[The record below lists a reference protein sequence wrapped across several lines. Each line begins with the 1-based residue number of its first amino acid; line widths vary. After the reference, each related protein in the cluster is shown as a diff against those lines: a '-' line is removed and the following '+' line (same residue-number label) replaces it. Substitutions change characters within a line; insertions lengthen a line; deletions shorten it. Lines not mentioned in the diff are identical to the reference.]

1 MLLVETT
8 KNIEGSKRT
17 FESTQKNKKH
27 THFFCFFPTPG
38 TRVFMIYPQRS
49 CLFQLLK
56 LNGRWRTTLRSF
68 QWWFFIRG
76 IIRSMLQLHEISD
89 LKFSTKIRAHSDRGG
104 PSWTTMF
111 SQRFIL
117 PQGCRCCRF
126 VLYTFSETS
135 RRRWYLG
142 YPKYWWNQGL
152 AALIQCQGQIYNP
165 EFHWISPF
173 PLVQESGCVHVA
185 LEYMDCRGQS
195 KGWKSD
201 MERIFKG
208 DGVGTSFAIFVF
220 LGWVG
225 LPSVIDVVVVVVVV
239 VVVSFLQ
246 QLICSCVCYLFWS
259 LNAEKA
265 LWPWFPSCCL
275 EVQWGELSF
284 TIFHWDLFIC
294 TLRELTY
301 PTLGKKG
308 KTLHVHRCFCRRC
321 VRLQRVVYCMCIL
334 CIYIARWWFQR
345 IVCFHPYLGG
355 NGPFWLIFF
364 KGGWN
369 HQLDSVNFW
378 TSGYFLFF
386 RASFLA

>member
-1 MLLVETT
+1 
-8 KNIEGSKRT
+8 
-17 FESTQKNKKH
+17 
-27 THFFCFFPTPG
+27 
-38 TRVFMIYPQRS
+38 
-49 CLFQLLK
+49 
-56 LNGRWRTTLRSF
+56 
-68 QWWFFIRG
+68 
-76 IIRSMLQLHEISD
+76 MLQLHEISD
-89 LKFSTKIRAHSDRGG
+89 LHFSTKIRAHSDRGG
-104 PSWTTMF
+104 PSWTTIMF

-126 VLYTFSETS
+126 VHYTFSGNKPPQMVP
-135 RRRWYLG
+135 RDL
-142 YPKYWWNQGL
+142 KYWWNQAL
-152 AALIQCQGQIYNP
+152 PALIQGQVYNP
-165 EFHWISPF
+165 ELHWISPF

-185 LEYMDCRGQS
+185 LEYMDCRGEFQRL
-195 KGWKSD
+195 KKWHG
-201 MERIFKG
+201 ENCKG
-208 DGVGTSFAIFVF
+208 DGVGTSFVIFFF
-220 LGWVG
+220 LVGGVG
-225 LPSVIDVVVVVVVV
+225 LPSVIDGVVVVVV

-301 PTLGKKG
+301 PTLGKG

-345 IVCFHPYLGG
+345 
-355 NGPFWLIFF
+355 FF
-364 KGGWN
+364 VFIPIWVEMV
-369 HQLDSVNFW
+369 HFD
-378 TSGYFLFF
+378 
-386 RASFLA
+386 